1 MAHNDPMTAPDISK
15 HGETSVCGPGQM
27 DMGWS
32 CVAPNVIVAFLAL
45 SVLSMFAGK
54 IAARACAATSQGSV
68 RQKRNVVSYIVGLV
82 VKTVSLMAVLSA
94 GTSLLFLDEPLS
106 DQGMRI
112 CMAGGF
118 LMISTFYTWEIVYRV
133 DMDKM
138 LMVHHVCT
146 LTLVVACALG
156 SFDLEREGML
166 MTLTDGKRSAI
177 VTGRRLVM
185 RITLM
190 ELLAAATN
198 QPILVAL
205 LLHRAKLSSSR
216 RAFLAAAAWELISK
230 NLRFVFALILYGS
243 GSFTPAINAHCSD
256 LQWCWALRIVYPP
269 LAILI
274 WLANMHMVCVLW
286 SLSKKRTCLD
296 MERTSGAN
304 SQVKDDVTKSLE
316 AKYHVDAD
324 DCICL
329 KVEAVATDMSRQIS
343 GHSFTDMA
351 RQVSGCSFVSAISLE
366 LQGDQCW
373 PPPNNSADDQSSVN
387 MLAQTADACL
397 RGYLRDRSWPEYML
411 PFWSVTKFEVSGQDS
426 KGCDICE
433 VELDHVYNRDIEGF
447 NVTWDRHVRVRV
459 LADQMIIETGIKAGS
474 AHYMKG
480 FQLGVSIVKKRMQRL
495 IFVLKPPLI
504 GSMAVALNVAH
515 FELEAVKTNLQ
526 AEQVAK

>member
-1 MAHNDPMTAPDISK
+1 MAHHDPMAVPNISE

-32 CVAPNVIVAFLAL
+32 CVAPNVIVAFLAM

-82 VKTVSLMAVLSA
+82 VKTVSLMTVLSA
-94 GTSLLFLDEPLS
+94 GAPLLFLDEPLS

-146 LTLVVACALG
+146 LILVLACALG
-156 SFDLEREGML
+156 TFDLEREGML
-166 MTLTDGKRSAI
+166 MTLTEGKRSAI

-190 ELLAAATN
+190 ELLASSTN

-243 GSFTPAINAHCSD
+243 GSFTPTINAHCND

-286 SLSKKRTCLD
+286 SLSNKRTCLE
-296 MERTSGAN
+296 MERASGAT
-304 SQVKDDVTKSLE
+304 SQMKDDVAETRE
-316 AKYHVDAD
+316 AKHHVDGD

-329 KVEAVATDMSRQIS
+329 EVEAVATDMSRQIS
-343 GHSFTDMA
+343 GRSLRDMA
-351 RQVSGCSFVSAISLE
+351 MQVSERSFVSAVSFE

-373 PPPNNSADDQSSVN
+373 PPRDNSADCQPSVN
-387 MLAQTADACL
+387 TLAQTTDARL

-411 PFWSVTKFEVSGQDS
+411 PFSSVTKFEVSGQDS
-426 KGCDICE
+426 KGWDICE
-433 VELDHVYNRDIEGF
+433 VELDHVHDRDIEGF
-447 NVTWDRHVRVRV
+447 NVTWGRHVRVRV

-480 FQLGVSIVKKRMQRL
+480 LKLGVSLVKNRTQRL
-495 IFVLKPPLI
+495 IFVLQPPLI
-504 GSMAVALNVAH
+504 GSIAVALNMVH
-515 FELEAVKTNLQ
+515 FELEAVRTNLK